1 MIALDHAAPKGL
13 KNIVVHYRAGFAQV
27 PEDFRV
33 YFAYFLKSMVQM
45 SEASENIPYGVQSQR
60 IGDTSVT
67 YLTPDQL
74 ANTQAGAVLNS
85 PALQKILAKY
95 MPASFFSTL

>member
-1 MIALDHAAPKGL
+1 M
-13 KNIVVHYRAGFAQV
+13 VVHYRAGFAQV
-27 PEDFRV
+27 PEDFRT
-33 YFAYFLKSMVQM
+33 YFAQFLKSMVQM
-45 SEASENIPYGVQSQR
+45 SEASDNMPYGVQSQR

-95 MPASFFSTL
+95 TRTSFFSTL